1 MTALQGLAD
10 PALIP
15 GASVEFC
22 QFVATIRLYL
32 RDFPELNRLVAG
44 EESSDRMIAW
54 AVIDAIEDFNG
65 TPPMIGTYTFSDL
78 LSQGQASLLRK
89 GAVVNLLTSV
99 GILQTRNHL
108 AFSDGGLN
116 VAISDKTPL
125 LQSWIQ
131 LFQQQWE
138 TGKQRV
144 KVAWNIEALLGGPSG
159 AHTEYFALS
168 GYYHIDLTR

>member
-1 MTALQGLAD
+1 MGLQGLPD
-10 PALIP
+10 PAAIP
-15 GASVEFC
+15 GSSTEFQ
-22 QFVATIRLYL
+22 QFVSTIRLFI

-44 EESSDRMIAW
+44 EESSERMIAW

-65 TPPMIGTYTFSDL
+65 SVPNIGTYTFSDL
-78 LSQGQASLLRK
+78 LGRGQGSLLRK

-99 GILQTRNHL
+99 GILQTRNQL
-108 AFSDGGLN
+108 PFSDGGLN
-116 VAISDKTPL
+116 VSVSDKTPL

-131 LFQQQWE
+131 LFQRQWE
-138 TGKQRV
+138 MGRDKVKQ
-144 KVAWNIEALLGGPSG
+144 AWNIEALLGGPSG

>member
-10 PALIP
+10 PAAIP
-15 GASVEFC
+15 GASIEFC
-22 QFVATIRLYL
+22 QFVSTIRLFM

-65 TPPMIGTYTFSDL
+65 SPPQIGTFVFSDL
-78 LSQGQASLLRK
+78 LTRGLGSLLRK
-89 GAVVNLLTSV
+89 GAILNLLTSV

-108 AFSDGGLN
+108 SFSDGGLN

-131 LFQQQWE
+131 MFQQQWE

-144 KVAWNIEALLGGPSG
+144 KVAWNIEALLGGPAGS
-159 AHTEYFALS
+159 HTEYFALS

>member
-1 MTALQGLAD
+1 MALQSLTD
-10 PALIP
+10 PASIP
-15 GASVEFC
+15 GASQEFM
-22 QFVATIRLYL
+22 QFVSVVRLFL

-65 TPPMIGTYTFSDL
+65 APPQIGQYTFSDL
-78 LSQGQASLLRK
+78 ISKGLASLLRK
-89 GAVVNLLTSV
+89 GTVLNLLMSV

-108 AFSDGGLN
+108 PFSDGGLN
-116 VAISDKTPL
+116 VAVSDKTPL

-131 LFQQQWE
+131 MLQQQWE
-138 TGKQRV
+138 VGKQRV
-144 KVAWNIEALLGGPSG
+144 KVEWNVENLLGGPAG

-168 GYYHIDLTR
+168 GYYHINLMR